1 MARCSGRGAWKS
13 LNCFK
18 QSHTGL
24 GVLTQVK
31 GPEGAGQNLNQVKAE
46 GEGPAQP
53 AAMHRQPGND
63 MRHPLP
69 LVIAL
74 TGAFAAQAQTATSLP
89 PSALPQVVVSA
100 TRHAIALAD
109 APAAITVLNAEAV
122 AERGSDN
129 LLALLRTE
137 PSVSSFGRPIGGRK
151 ALSLRGMDPRH
162 TLILVDGQR
171 INASDGLVGSSDF
184 QLDWTGAVD
193 IARVEVVRGPM
204 SVLYGAEA
212 LGGVVNVITQ
222 PLPEAWEGR
231 ALLEG
236 REGEGGG
243 SGHRAAVALRGG
255 LAQDW
260 RVGLSVSDGRREA
273 TPTQA
278 DPRITAVEGRH
289 AKEAALRLSWLPAL
303 GHELTLDARHSDE
316 DRWLDARERSGLR
329 RYHQSLHDLSRR
341 QLGLGW
347 TANWEGE
354 RGLETLLRAY
364 RSGLDVHNQKTNGV
378 ASLRPNT
385 LRDGVVEGQAGWRVG
400 ASHRVTTGF
409 EWRDEQLDNA
419 GLPGGQAQA
428 THRAAYLQDEW
439 QANTT
444 LAITGG
450 LRADHHARFGSE
462 LSPRAYAVW
471 KLGADWTLKGGVG
484 HGFKAPTLKQIDPAY
499 REDEGPN
506 TYVGRADLRPEVND
520 SAELGLAWD
529 AAHWGASAMLFRNRV
544 AHLIVP
550 KLISGT
556 AARGVYEFRNID
568 QARLQGLETQLGWR
582 QGAWS
587 LQANATWL
595 SARDG
600 QGVWLEKRAARTLG
614 LRADVRGE
622 AGSLGVALEHQG
634 GLRLAS
640 AVVGQPPQAVR
651 SLTFVHLHAKVPVT
665 AHMAVR
671 LGLDNATNLRLAER
685 SPLFSYEDLP
695 RTLRLTLEGRW

>member
-1 MARCSGRGAWKS
+1 MLR
-13 LNCFK
+13 
-18 QSHTGL
+18 
-24 GVLTQVK
+24 
-31 GPEGAGQNLNQVKAE
+31 
-46 GEGPAQP
+46 
-53 AAMHRQPGND
+53 
-63 MRHPLP
+63 PLP
-69 LVIAL
+69 LVVAL
-74 TGAFAAQAQTATSLP
+74 MGAWATSALAQTPTSASP
-89 PSALPQVVVSA
+89 TPSALPQVVVSA

-109 APAAITVLNAEAV
+109 APAAITVVNAEAV
-122 AERGSDN
+122 AERGTDN

-171 INASDGLVGSSDF
+171 ITASDGLVGSSDF

-222 PLPEAWEGR
+222 ALPDTWEGR
-231 ALLEG
+231 VLLEA

-243 SGHRAAVALRGG
+243 TGHRAALALRGA

-260 RVGLSVSDGRREA
+260 RVGLSVSDGRRSA
-273 TPTQA
+273 TPSA
-278 DPRITAVEGRH
+278 LDARVTAVEGRH
-289 AKEAALRLSWLPAL
+289 PREAALRLSWLPSA
-303 GHELTLDARHSDE
+303 GHEVHLDARHSDE

-341 QLGLGW
+341 QLGLSW
-347 TANWEGE
+347 NASWEGE

-364 RSGLDVHNQKTNGV
+364 RSGLEVNNLKTNGV

-385 LRDGVVEGQAGWRVG
+385 LRDSVVEGQAGWRLG
-400 ASHRVTTGF
+400 AEHRVTTGF
-409 EWRDEQLDNA
+409 EWRDEALDNA
-419 GLPGGQAQA
+419 GLPGGSAQA
-428 THRAAYLQDEW
+428 THQAVYVQDEW
-439 QANTT
+439 QATRT
-444 LAITGG
+444 LAFTAG
-450 LRADHHARFGSE
+450 LRADHHERFGSE
-462 LSPRAYAVW
+462 ISPRAYAVW
-471 KLGADWTLKGGVG
+471 KLSPDWSLKGGVG

-506 TYVGRADLRPEVND
+506 TYVGRADLCPEVND
-520 SAELGLAWD
+520 SGEVGLAWD
-529 AAHWGASAMLFRNRV
+529 TAHWGASAMLFRNRV

-556 AARGVYEFRNID
+556 AARGVYEFQNID
-568 QARLQGLETQLGWR
+568 RARLQGLETSLGWR
-582 QGAWS
+582 DGAWS

-614 LRADVRGE
+614 LRADVRGA
-622 AGSLGVALEHQG
+622 AGSLGLAVEHQG

-651 SLTFVHLHAKVPVT
+651 SLTFVHLHAKVPVS
-665 AHMAVR
+665 ANLAFR
-671 LGLDNATNLRLAER
+671 LGLDNATDVRLAQR